1 MANIKSY
8 DVAESEVVV
17 SNDSQNFTD
26 GFSELPAGSAPSI
39 EVWDYSW
46 INQGSGQI
54 VRSGNA
60 LGSSY
65 MKLSMCPYT
74 DGSAF
79 TMTSKK
85 SFSFPSRFAS
95 AISMSQRLLG
105 QEFEIS
111 LVGVNSSS
119 AVETFT
125 PIADIAISGTI
136 SVTSNVAT
144 INFAT
149 PHGFKT
155 SDRVILYGNTDTR
168 MNAGPALVTV
178 VTALQITIPLTIAN
192 ASYTAGGYVKLLD
205 PFNNAKNAFGLIFD
219 STTATTASLSSRRN
233 GASIRTSTPTII
245 TTANATTNVFSDA
258 FLATSLN
265 ILSAAIDECY
275 LIPRT
280 PDAITAPGAMVKF
293 NQNIPDEKN
302 LYKIR
307 IRARNLSNFVRPIAK
322 ITAISKTA
330 STTATVTTDVPH
342 GLATTNFVQIYGVR
356 DITNFPNLVAQTAVA
371 SIVSPTQFTVV
382 IGSSSTTS
390 SAGGAVFLNQFTT
403 LAGGQSAINTQSL
416 SRTNNVLT
424 LIGNTTWTGYLPGE
438 TVELYGCDATS
449 MGLYDGTYKVLRI
462 STTSLDL
469 ESVGADFGSINCG
482 GAVMRRTDLR
492 LNSIYELEY
501 SRLVAEINTN
511 LGAADLSRSIPTLVT
526 NTPAVTVSSGTVTTV
541 STVTASNT
549 AIPLIISDVA
559 SAAITSTA
567 TTAMSTPTS
576 GSAYQVNIPV
586 TVVSGTN
593 PTLDIAI
600 EESDDTGTNWYKVY
614 DFPRITATG
623 MYRSP
628 TIQLRGNRV
637 RYVQTVAGTTPS
649 FTRAI
654 NRLQSSNAGVVV
666 VQLVD
671 RAIVPNTISST
682 SGTIYTD
689 LVNNVTMSARFTAQT
704 TPATIDL
711 QGSDDGTNW
720 YTIPSSTITSLVGI
734 VSVTIPQFQYKFARA
749 FVTAGGTGITL
760 DYLIIKGRQ

>member
-1 MANIKSY
+1 MI
-8 DVAESEVVV
+8 ETEVIVN
-17 SNDSQNFTD
+17 NDTQNFTD
-26 GFSELPAGSAPSI
+26 GFSDLPIGSAPSI

-46 INQGSGQI
+46 TNQGSGQI
-54 VRSGNA
+54 IRSGNA
-60 LGSSY
+60 LGAAY

-85 SFSFPSRFAS
+85 SFSLPSRFVS

-111 LVGVNSSS
+111 LVGVDSRS

-125 PIADIAISGTI
+125 PIADMAISGNI
-136 SVTSNVAT
+136 VSSANVAT

-149 PHGFKT
+149 PHSFKT
-155 SDRVILYGNTDTR
+155 GDRVILYGNGNTN

-178 VTALQITIPLTIAN
+178 VTALQITIPLTIA
-192 ASYTAGGYVKLLD
+192 STTYTGGGYVKILD
-205 PFNNAKNAFGLIFD
+205 PFDNAKNGFGLIFD
-219 STTATTASLSSRRN
+219 STTATTCSLSSRQN

-245 TTANATTNVFSDA
+245 TTANATTNVFSDG

-265 ILSAAIDECY
+265 ILSAAMDECN

-280 PDAITAPGAMVKF
+280 PDAITAPGAMVKY
-293 NQNIPDEKN
+293 NQNIPSEKN

-307 IRARNLSNFVRPIAK
+307 IRAKNLSNFVRPIAK

-438 TVELYGCDATS
+438 TVEFYGCDATS
-449 MGLYDGTYKVLRI
+449 MGLYDGSYKVLRI
-462 STTSLDL
+462 LTTSLDL
-469 ESVGADFGSINCG
+469 ESVGADFTTINCG
-482 GAVMRRTDLR
+482 GAVMRKTDLR
-492 LNSIYELEY
+492 LNSIYELEH

-526 NTPAVTVSSGTVTTV
+526 NTPAVTITSGTVTTV
-541 STVTASNT
+541 TTVTASNT
-549 AIPLIISDVA
+549 AIPLLVADLA
-559 SAAITSTA
+559 SAAL
-567 TTAMSTPTS
+567 TTTTTTGTLTPTGGCS
-576 GSAYQVNIPV
+576 YLSNFIV
-586 TVVSGTN
+586 TIVTGTN
-593 PTLDIAI
+593 PTLDVSI
-600 EESDDTGTNWYKVY
+600 EESDDSGTNWFRVY
-614 DFPRITATG
+614 DFQRITATG
-623 MYRSP
+623 AYRSP
-628 TIQLRGNRV
+628 LITLRGNRV
-637 RYVQTVAGTTPS
+637 RYVQTVGGTTPS
-649 FTRAI
+649 FTRSI
-654 NRLQSSNAGVVV
+654 NRLQSSNTSTAI
-666 VQLVD
+666 VQLID
-671 RAIVPNTISST
+671 RTIVPNTISTFTST
-682 SGTIYTD
+682 LYTD
-689 LVNNVTMSARFTAQT
+689 MIKSVTMTGRFTAQT

-720 YTIPSSTITSLVGI
+720 YTVPSSTIASVVGI
-734 VSVTIPQFQYKFARA
+734 VSVSVSLFQYRFARA
-749 FVTAGGTGITL
+749 FVTAAGTGITL
-760 DYLIIKGRQ
+760 DYLAIKGQQ